1 MKYALDADH
10 NLVPGDDLTFAYM
23 GSGVATFIDKDGT
36 GFRIP
41 IGTRN
46 LAGVVKVEG
55 VEVPVL
61 ESDAVFSVLASEE
74 DASPANVVE
83 NWNTSTLYTD
93 LTNRALEALCH
104 DRGIEFK
111 RHPNKE
117 DLIALLEDAD

>member
-10 NLVPGDDLTFAYM
+10 NLVPGDDLTYAYM
-23 GSGVATFIDKDGT
+23 GSGVATFTDKAGT

-41 IGTRN
+41 IGIRN

-74 DASPANVVE
+74 DALPADVVE
-83 NWNTSTLYTD
+83 NWNTATSYAD

-111 RHPNKE
+111 YHPNK
-117 DLIALLEDAD
+117 DTLIGLLTAAE